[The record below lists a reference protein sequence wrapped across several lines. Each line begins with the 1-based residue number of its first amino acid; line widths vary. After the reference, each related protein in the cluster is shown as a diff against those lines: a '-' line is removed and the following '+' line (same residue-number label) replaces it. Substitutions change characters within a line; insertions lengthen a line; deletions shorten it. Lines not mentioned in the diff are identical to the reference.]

1 VFAYLDMDLEA
12 NGENGDSEYYILGER
27 ERELSLDTGF
37 SLSL

>member
-27 ERELSLDTGF
+27 ERAFT
-37 SLSL
+37 